1 MCTLETAMTAA
12 APVVS
17 YAHVAHTNFPTSGT
31 GSITIYGL
39 NFVSRNFSP
48 TAALV
53 GGVCTSTSWITETSL
68 LCDVRGFG
76 SNLRWVVILSRVS
89 GTSGAVL
96 TFDSMPP
103 YFLRSKHQCHYFVA
117 HVS

>member
-1 MCTLETAMTAA
+1 MTAA

-39 NFVSRNFSP
+39 NFVTRNFSP
-48 TAALV
+48 TAALG

-89 GTSGAVL
+89 GTNSAML
-96 TFDSMPP
+96 TFDSMPLTSSGI
-103 YFLRSKHQCHYFVA
+103 YMKCHYFLA
-117 HVS
+117 HLS